1 MNKKLQALYGLKW
14 NPFAPDVPV
23 EALLT
28 TPALE
33 SFCWRIENVQLREGG
48 FALVSGDPGLG
59 KSVSLRLLEERL
71 SHVGGEVRVAIL
83 SHPSSSLSSFYREL
97 GDLFGV
103 ELTPRNRWGG
113 FKALRERWHEHIES
127 TLMRPVLLV
136 DEAQEMQPKVL
147 TELRILS
154 STRLDSRVI
163 LSVVLAGD
171 RRLTEKLRCEELV
184 ALGSRIRLRLALEPA
199 STGEL
204 TAVLDHLLKA
214 AGNKALMTQGLRDT
228 LVERSAGNCRVLA
241 NLGGELLAEGVR
253 RESKRLDEKLFLE
266 LYGGG
271 SGGDAVP
278 ARTRKR
284 RRR

>member
-71 SHVGGEVRVAIL
+71 SHVGGEARVAIL

-171 RRLTEKLRCEELV
+171 RRLTEKLRCEELA

-204 TAVLDHLLKA
+204 AAVLDHLLKS
-214 AGNKALMTQGLRDT
+214 AGNKALMTSALRDT

-253 RESKRLDEKLFLE
+253 RESKRLDE
-266 LYGGG
+266 
-271 SGGDAVP
+271 
-278 ARTRKR
+278 
-284 RRR
+284 

>member
-1 MNKKLQALYGLKW
+1 MIKKLQALYGLKW
-14 NPFAPDVPV
+14 NPFATDVPV

-28 TPALE
+28 SPELE

-48 FALVSGDPGLG
+48 FALISGDPGLG
-59 KSVSLRLLEERL
+59 KSVSLRLLEDRL
-71 SHVGGEVRVAIL
+71 AQVGGEVRVAIL

-127 TLMRPVLLV
+127 TLMRPVLLI
-136 DEAQEMQPKVL
+136 DEAQEMHAKVL

-171 RRLTEKLRCEELV
+171 RRLTEKLRSEDLL
-184 ALGSRIRLRLALEPA
+184 ALGSRIRLRLALEA
-199 STGEL
+199 ATTEEL
-204 TAVLDHLLKA
+204 LAVLEHLLRT
-214 AGNKALMTQGLRDT
+214 AGNKALMTEGLCQT
-228 LVERSAGNCRVLA
+228 LAERSAGNYRVLV

-253 RESKRLDEKLFLE
+253 REAKRLDEKLFLE

-271 SGGDAVP
+271 EGPRPGG
-278 ARTRKR
+278 RKGRKR
-284 RRR
+284 

>member
-1 MNKKLQALYGLKW
+1 MIKKLQALYGLKW
-14 NPFAPDVPV
+14 NPFATDVPS

-28 TPALE
+28 TPGLE

-48 FALVSGDPGLG
+48 FALISGDPGLG
-59 KSVSLRLLEERL
+59 KSVSLRLLEEHL
-71 SHVGGEVRVAIL
+71 SQVGGEVRVAIL

-127 TLMRPVLLV
+127 TLMRPVLLI
-136 DEAQEMQPKVL
+136 DEAQEMHAKVL

-171 RRLTEKLRCEELV
+171 RRLSEKLRGEELV

-199 STGEL
+199 STDEL
-204 TAVLDHLLKA
+204 LAVLDHVLKA
-214 AGNKALMTQGLRDT
+214 AGNKALMTEGLRET
-228 LVERSAGNCRVLA
+228 LAERSAGNYRVLV

-253 RESKRLDEKLFLE
+253 REAKRLDEKLFLE

-271 SGGDAVP
+271 ES
-278 ARTRKR
+278 ARPRRKARKR
-284 RRR
+284 